1 MANEK
6 PNKDEPMLCEIS
18 VLCEEVIEVMCDD
31 EEEEE
36 VIGEVEYKGYI
47 LGDEEMKVEVCVRYV

>member
-1 MANEK
+1 
-6 PNKDEPMLCEIS
+6 
-18 VLCEEVIEVMCDD
+18 MCDD
-31 EEEEE
+31 DEEEE